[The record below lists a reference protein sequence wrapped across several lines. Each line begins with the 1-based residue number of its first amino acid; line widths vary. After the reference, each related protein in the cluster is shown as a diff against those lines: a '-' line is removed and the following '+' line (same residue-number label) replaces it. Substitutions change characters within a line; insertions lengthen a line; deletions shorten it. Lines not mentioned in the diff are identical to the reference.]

1 MVTDDWKKTT
11 VPLQNNNQQNLMP
24 SDAAWQGSRSSVEKD
39 DWKKTTVPLQ
49 NNNQQNL
56 MPSDAAWQGSRS
68 SVEKKNKG
76 GGGTTNQINHL

>member
-1 MVTDDWKKTT
+1 
-11 VPLQNNNQQNLMP
+11 
-24 SDAAWQGSRSSVEKD
+24 
-39 DWKKTTVPLQ
+39 VPLQ